1 MADATEIK
9 RGRGRPIGTPF
20 SQNDR
25 ARERIRVARLVQIA
39 DDIATGKLGGDPKRL
54 AVKLQAIGLLLR
66 KTLPDLS
73 STDLTTGGQ
82 PIIEQ
87 HVHFN
92 EKPDGKP

>member
-1 MADATEIK
+1 MTDEPVK

-25 ARERIRVARLVQIA
+25 ARERIRTARLLTIA
-39 DDIATGKLGGDPKRL
+39 HDIAENPTGDPKRL
-54 AVKLQAIGLLLR
+54 AVQLQACALLLR
-66 KTLPDLS
+66 KTLPDLT

-87 HVHFN
+87 NVHF
-92 EKPDGKP
+92 KKRVDGKA